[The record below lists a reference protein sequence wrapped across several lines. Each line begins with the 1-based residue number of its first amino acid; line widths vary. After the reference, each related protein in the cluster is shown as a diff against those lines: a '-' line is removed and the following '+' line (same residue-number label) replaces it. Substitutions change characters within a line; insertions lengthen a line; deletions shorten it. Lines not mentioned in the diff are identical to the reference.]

1 MKQNQEVTIV
11 IDPGSSGGYAICFGG
26 LKAITLHNLQS
37 PSDFIDHVL
46 ELEEI
51 HKGFLRSV
59 VEDVPSYAGKDV
71 PSYTSFKLGRSCGF
85 LEGVL
90 RARQIPVEF
99 ISPRK
104 WQKNLGGLKG
114 LSGSPRKRVLKD
126 HASRKYPLLKP
137 TLKTCDALLMA
148 DYHFNSNPNI

>member
-1 MKQNQEVTIV
+1 M
-11 IDPGSSGGYAICFGG
+11 
-26 LKAITLHNLQS
+26 HNLQS
-37 PSDFIDHVL
+37 SSDFIDHVL

-59 VEDVPSYAGKDV
+59 IEDVPSFAGKNV
-71 PSYTSFKLGRSCGF
+71 PSYTSFKLGHSCGF

-90 RARQIPVEF
+90 RARQIPVEL

-104 WQKNLGGLKG
+104 WQKGLSGLKG
-114 LSGSPRKRVLKD
+114 LTGSPRKRVLRD
-126 HASRKYPLLKP
+126 IACRKYPLLKP

-148 DYHFNSNPNI
+148 DYHFNSNPK